1 MTNAFGSYT
10 LAVVGM
16 PSTPLALCSANFFAR
31 FAFSSDNLSGM
42 LALEINTERSRIS
55 EQQKQNELSSLKN
68 DQLDSVS
75 NSTHRKRLIISC
87 TNNCPSR

>member
-1 MTNAFGSYT
+1 MMKGVAGWGSRLGEDNMTNAFGCFT

-42 LALEINTERSRIS
+42 LALEINTERSRIL

-68 DQLDSVS
+68 
-75 NSTHRKRLIISC
+75 NHTRFCK
-87 TNNCPSR
+87 